1 MYEHILFII
10 FTIFM
15 FSIHGIFFSS
25 KGMHCTECTDLKETK
40 YKNTIFFRFTEE
52 DFFSFC
58 KTTEKKT
65 SSLFNSIKHIF
76 GLFWL
81 LKVILKS
88 DSDIDMSSF
97 LHSCLKVKKWNEW
110 RKKNIQQRT
119 NNSFGV
125 TMVIIKINSLIFS
138 RKLLKYYSI
147 RLIKYVKEV
156 YLMNCSVVL
165 PLAQWSCIHK
175 FNRIYRAFFLN
186 SCKQRKIHSIFS
198 KSKKSCEKTGRNN

>member
-1 MYEHILFII
+1 MEFFFPQKVCIAPSAPIWKKQ
-10 FTIFM
+10 
-15 FSIHGIFFSS
+15 SIKIRFFSVLR
-25 KGMHCTECTDLKETK
+25 KK
-40 YKNTIFFRFTEE
+40 IFFR
-52 DFFSFC
+52 SA
-58 KTTEKKT
+58 KQQRKKRHPC
-65 SSLFNSIKHIF
+65 SIASLPPYAASIIKHIF